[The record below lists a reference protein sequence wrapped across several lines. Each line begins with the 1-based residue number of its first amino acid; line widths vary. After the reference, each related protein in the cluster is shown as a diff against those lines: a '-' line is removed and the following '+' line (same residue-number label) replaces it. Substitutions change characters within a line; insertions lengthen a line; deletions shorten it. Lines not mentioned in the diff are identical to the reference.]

1 MGRIVATSETGM
13 FTHGS
18 ITFSLYLVNMHLQL
32 FFLFTCFI
40 ILEPRDFFYSLSSE
54 LTANDDFSISP
65 MSWQRKGSRPISAEQ
80 QCISV

>member
-40 ILEPRDFFYSLSSE
+40 ILEPRDFFTVYQV
-54 LTANDDFSISP
+54 N
-65 MSWQRKGSRPISAEQ
+65 
-80 QCISV
+80 